1 MRRQGC
7 IERDR
12 DHHGN
17 SCRKPG
23 FAGRGSLGFG
33 HQHPSSGM
41 RALVSWRLPRCDSLL
56 RGDVIQINDG
66 TLRRHLRC
74 RAAMSPQAQPGNS
87 CSSRPTS
94 APTDRKLQGA
104 GQLPPPTRLAAT
116 GVMQVELLIDVT
128 EPPVSSWPS
137 PLGLPRN
144 PCTTVDTAAGR
155 LSPTQMEATN
165 RVIHVAWEFSHSTP
179 RRSWH
184 ISDSRSETSSVLGEF
199 LATAC
204 SAEVRFLC
212 GYRSSVA
219 RGHSKGPLAR
229 SPTWLRYSMTIP

>member
-1 MRRQGC
+1 M
-7 IERDR
+7 EAA
-12 DHHGN
+12 
-17 SCRKPG
+17 P
-23 FAGRGSLGFG
+23 
-33 HQHPSSGM
+33 
-41 RALVSWRLPRCDSLL
+41 VRL
-56 RGDVIQINDG
+56 
-66 TLRRHLRC
+66 TLEGRRHPDQR
-74 RAAMSPQAQPGNS
+74 RHTPQASPLPGRHVTAS
-87 CSSRPTS
+87 PTRQLVQQQTHVRPHGPETPRRRS
-94 APTDRKLQGA
+94 IAL
-104 GQLPPPTRLAAT
+104 PTRLAAT